1 MNDTSSTSDKPGASE
16 RSGVVAAVFT
26 LIHSMI
32 WLACFVVA
40 GGITVVMRRE
50 LVEAAFLL
58 GPHTSGYLKLANAI
72 GSSPPEILLGL
83 SLALA
88 ALDFAV
94 VYALGSRSRLAEIA
108 RFLWSTAVTAT
119 PFIALALALIAL
131 DLPFQVFAIRF
142 ANLRH
147 EQTQVEQALKDQLV
161 GTWRVTSRR
170 NTNTGEG
177 GDLTHGEATISFSRV
192 EGAYPDLRAESSDE
206 SILRSGNSWVSC
218 QGSVPYLYLGE
229 GKQVCLA
236 SRNAGTRLTLWV
248 TPPGTELDSGLLPES
263 VTIMTLEKRPP

>member
-1 MNDTSSTSDKPGASE
+1 MNDTSSTSDKPAASE

-40 GGITVVMRRE
+40 GGITVVLRRE
-50 LVEAAFLL
+50 LSEAAFPL
-58 GPHTSGYLKLANAI
+58 GPQTLGYLKLANAVEA
-72 GSSPPEILLGL
+72 SPPAILLGL

-88 ALDFAV
+88 VVDFSV
-94 VYALGSRSRLAEIA
+94 VYALGGRSRLAEIA
-108 RFLWSTAVTAT
+108 RFLWSTAVTVI

-131 DLPFQVFAIRF
+131 GFPFQVFAMRF
-142 ANLRH
+142 ANLRD
-147 EQTQVEQALKDQLV
+147 EQTQVEKVLKDQLI

-170 NTNTGEG
+170 STNTGEG
-177 GDLTHGEATISFSRV
+177 GDRTHGESTISFSRV

-206 SILRSGNSWVSC
+206 SILRSGDSWVSC
-218 QGSVPYLYLGE
+218 QGSVPHLYLGE

-236 SRNAGTRLTLWV
+236 NRSAGNRLTLWV
-248 TPPGTELDSGLLPES
+248 TPPGAELDSGLLPES